1 MRKNRFIILTI
12 ALLWGA
18 GQLQA
23 QQNSFA
29 KANLPIWQ
37 NAKTRT
43 MAVAQAMPADQF
55 GFKPTESVMSFGQ
68 QMVHIA
74 NSMRSME
81 MRFLKGQSWNQQEP
95 NAAQMTKEEVIN
107 LLRGSFDVVMATIG
121 SLSEG
126 DLARPGKNFGN
137 PALNK
142 EQSMLFMFDH
152 ITNHRAKAVL
162 YLRLKGIIPPRYGY
176 N

>member
-1 MRKNRFIILTI
+1 MIILAI
-12 ALLWGA
+12 ALLWSA

-55 GFKPTESVMSFGQ
+55 GFRPTKSVMSFGQ

-81 MRFLKGQSWNQQEP
+81 MRFLKGESWNQGEP
-95 NAAQMTKEEVIN
+95 DAAQMTKEEVIN
-107 LLRGSFDVVMATIG
+107 LLKESFEAVMATISG
-121 SLSEG
+121 LSEE
-126 DLARPGKNFGN
+126 DLASPGKNFGN

-162 YLRLKGIIPPRYGY
+162 YLRLKGITPPRYGF

>member
-1 MRKNRFIILTI
+1 MIKRNFIILC
-12 ALLWGA
+12 LLVVSTA
-18 GQLQA
+18 AMA

-37 NAKTRT
+37 NAKSST
-43 MAVAQAMPADQF
+43 MAVAKAMPEAQYNY
-55 GFKPTESVMSFGQ
+55 KPTADVMSFGQ
-68 QMVHIA
+68 QMAHIA

-81 MRFLKGQSWNQQEP
+81 MRFLKGESWSQREP
-95 NAAQMTKEEVIN
+95 NAEGMTKNEIIDF
-107 LLRGSFDVVMATIG
+107 LSKSFDAVITTISG
-121 SLSEG
+121 LSEE
-126 DLARPGKNFGN
+126 DLSKPGKAFGN

-142 EQSMLFMFDH
+142 EQSMLFMYDH

-162 YLRLKGIIPPRYGY
+162 YLRLNSISPPRYGF